1 MSDLHGIILA
11 YHTAPGLRELV
22 ERRTAASLP
31 FCGRYRLIDF
41 SLSSMQNAGV
51 RDVDVILRRDY
62 QSLLDH
68 VGGGKEWDMARKR
81 GGLRLLPPF
90 GQKETT
96 AGEYEG
102 VMEALCAVEGYIR
115 DIKQSY
121 VVITRGN
128 LAANVDLNAALH
140 RHIQSGAEITAVCSA
155 RVPNVPHQRY
165 IADGEGMIRE
175 MLYRQ
180 SGPGPGLASLEMYI
194 MSKAK
199 LVEILDQA
207 NGRMKYHFHRDAVS
221 SLLARDGRMAV
232 YEHPGYAV
240 HISTVE
246 EYYNSSMDM
255 LRSECRAD
263 LFPAERPVRTKSRSD
278 VSTYYGEHAVSKNS
292 LVADG
297 CFIEG
302 TVENCVVFRGVRI
315 GKGAVIKNSI
325 IMQDTAVGE
334 GAELRCVISDKN
346 VTVSP
351 FVTLTGSPRLPL
363 VLPKRS
369 AL

>member
-11 YHTAPGLRELV
+11 YHTEPALRELV
-22 ERRTAASLP
+22 DRRTAASLP

-51 RDVDVILRRDY
+51 RDVDVLLRRDY

-115 DIKQSY
+115 DIRQSY
-121 VVITRGN
+121 VVLTRGN
-128 LAANVDLNAALH
+128 LAANVDLTAVLNHHLH
-140 RHIQSGAEITAVCSA
+140 SGAEVTAVCSA
-155 RVPNVPHQRY
+155 LVPKMPHQRY
-165 IADGEGMIRE
+165 LVDENGFATQL
-175 MLYRQ
+175 LYRQ
-180 SGPGPGLASLEMYI
+180 SGPGEGLASLEMYL
-194 MSKAK
+194 MSKEK
-199 LVEILDQA
+199 LVELLDQA
-207 NGRMKYHFHRDAVS
+207 NSHMRYHFHRDAVAR
-221 SLLARDGRMAV
+221 LLERGGKLAV

-240 HISTVE
+240 HISSVE

-255 LRSECRAD
+255 LRSECRAE
-263 LFPAERPVRTKSRSD
+263 LFPPERPVRTKSRSD
-278 VSTYYGEHAVSKNS
+278 VSTYYGEHAASKNS

-302 TVENCVVFRGVRI
+302 TVENSVVFRGVRI
-315 GKGAVIKNSI
+315 GKGAVIRNSI
-325 IMQDTAVGE
+325 IMQDTVVGE
-334 GAELRCVISDKN
+334 GAELRYVISDKN
-346 VTVSP
+346 VTVTP
-351 FVTLTGSPRLPL
+351 FVSLTGSPRLPL

-369 AL
+369 TL